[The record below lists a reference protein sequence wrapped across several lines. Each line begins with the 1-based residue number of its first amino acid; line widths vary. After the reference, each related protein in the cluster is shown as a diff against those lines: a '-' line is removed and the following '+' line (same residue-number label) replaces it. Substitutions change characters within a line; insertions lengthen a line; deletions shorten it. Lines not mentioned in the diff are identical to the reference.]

1 MWYAFYV
8 AWARTDGND
17 RLSWAA
23 RPLCPLDLVVRSPR
37 NAESF
42 KDWGFGFM
50 SSVIDRSSSRIK
62 PEKIEQAVI
71 RFAGDSGDGMQIT
84 GSQFTN
90 TVALYGNDIATFPDF
105 PAEIRAPAGTL
116 PGVSG
121 YQLHFASSD
130 VYTPG
135 DAVDVLIAMNPAALK
150 VNIADL
156 KPNGILIVNSDSFGE
171 NDLRKA
177 QLTANPLEDHSL
189 DKYRLFSV
197 ELERLTRVSLEH
209 LGLDAK
215 SMDRCKNFFALG
227 MCYWLYNRSTES
239 TVRWIEDKFKNKPLL
254 VEANKLAMKA
264 GYSYCEATEAFQI
277 SYEIPPAQLAPGSYR
292 NMSGNQALALGFV
305 TASQKSGLRLFQ
317 GSYPITPAS
326 DILHELAQYKDFGVM
341 TFQAEDEIA
350 AVTSTIGAAYAGAL
364 GLTTTS
370 GPGMALKT
378 EAIGLAIAVEI
389 PLVICDIQRGGPS
402 TGLPTKTEQADL
414 LQALFGRN
422 SEAPV
427 PVIAPATPS
436 DCFWAAIEASRI
448 AVKYMVP
455 VILLSDGY
463 LANGAEPWRIPD
475 LAEIPEIPVQFATEP
490 NSPGG
495 YLPYKRNPDT
505 LARPWA
511 VPGTPGLE
519 HRIGGLEK
527 QDVTGNINYEP
538 LNHENMVRIRAAKV
552 AAIAQDIP
560 EAVPSGDPKG
570 DLLIIAWGSTH
581 GAITAAVNAQR
592 AEGRKIGHVHLRHLN
607 PLPSNL
613 GDVIKRYKHVLV
625 PELNMGQLLWIL
637 RAKFLVDAVGLNKI
651 QGRPFKQAE
660 LEQKI
665 EEMLGVD

>member
-1 MWYAFYV
+1 MATT
-8 AWARTDGND
+8 TDV
-17 RLSWAA
+17 
-23 RPLCPLDLVVRSPR
+23 PLPKHKR
-37 NAESF
+37 E
-42 KDWGFGFM
+42 
-50 SSVIDRSSSRIK
+50 VIDR
-62 PEKIEQAVI
+62 AVI
-71 RFAGDSGDGMQIT
+71 RFAGDSGDGMQVT
-84 GSQFTN
+84 GGQFTN

-121 YQLHFASSD
+121 YQLHFSSNEI
-130 VYTPG
+130 YTPG
-135 DAVDVLIAMNPAALK
+135 DAVDVLVVMNPAALK
-150 VNIADL
+150 MNLADL
-156 KPNGILIVNSDSFGE
+156 KANGILIVNSDAFAE
-171 NDLRKA
+171 TDLRKA
-177 QLTANPLEDHSL
+177 QMVSNPLEDHSL

-197 ELERLTRVSLEH
+197 ELERLTKVALEH

-215 SMDRCKNFFALG
+215 SVSRSKNFFALG
-227 MCYWLYNRSTES
+227 MCYWLYNRSMEGT
-239 TVRWIEDKFKNKPLL
+239 TRWIEGKFSKKPLL

-277 SYEIPPAQLAPGSYR
+277 SYEIPPAQLEPGLYR
-292 NMSGNQALALGFV
+292 NMSGNQALALGFI
-305 TASQKSGLRLFQ
+305 TASQKAGLKLFQ

-326 DILHELAQYKDFGVM
+326 DILHELSQYKDFGVI

-350 AVTSTIGAAYAGAL
+350 AITSAIGAAYAGAL
-364 GLTTTS
+364 AITTTS

-378 EAIGLAIAVEI
+378 EALGLAVAVEI

-422 SEAPV
+422 SEAPI

-436 DCFWAAIEASRI
+436 DCFWAAVEASRI

-455 VILLSDGY
+455 VIILSDGY

-475 LAEIPEIPVQFATEP
+475 LESIPDFKVQFASDP
-490 NSPGG
+490 VDFK
-495 YLPYKRNPDT
+495 PYRRNPDT

-552 AAIAQDIP
+552 EAVAQDIP
-560 EAVPSGDPKG
+560 DIVPAGDPEG
-570 DLLIIAWGSTH
+570 DLLIVAWGSTH

-592 AEGRKIGHVHLRHLN
+592 ELGHHIGHVHLRHLN
-607 PLPSNL
+607 PLPTNL
-613 GDVIKRYKHVLV
+613 GEVLKRYKTILV
-625 PELNMGQLLWIL
+625 PELNMGQLLWLL
-637 RAKFLVDAVGLNKI
+637 RAKYLVNAIGLNKI
-651 QGRPFKQAE
+651 QGRPFKQSE

-665 EEMLGVD
+665 AELVS

>member
-1 MWYAFYV
+1 MSTFV
-8 AWARTDGND
+8 ETP
-17 RLSWAA
+17 RL
-23 RPLCPLDLVVRSPR
+23 R
-37 NAESF
+37 NRRE
-42 KDWGFGFM
+42 
-50 SSVIDRSSSRIK
+50 VID
-62 PEKIEQAVI
+62 QAVI

-121 YQLHFASSD
+121 YQLHFASND
-130 VYTPG
+130 VSTPG

-156 KPNGILIVNSDSFGE
+156 KANGILIVNSDSFQE
-171 NDLRKA
+171 TDLRKA
-177 QLTANPLEDHSL
+177 QMTSNPLEDHSL
-189 DKYRLFSV
+189 DKYRLFAV
-197 ELERLTRVSLEH
+197 ELERLTRTALEH

-215 SMDRCKNFFALG
+215 SVDRCKNFFALG
-227 MCYWLYNRSTES
+227 MCYWLYNRSMDS
-239 TVRWIEDKFKNKPLL
+239 TVRWIQDKFKNKPLL

-277 SYEIPPAQLAPGSYR
+277 SYEIPPAQLAPGMYR
-292 NMSGNQALALGFV
+292 NLSGNQALALGFV

-326 DILHELAQYKDFGVM
+326 DILHELSQYKDFGVM

-350 AVTSTIGAAYAGAL
+350 AITSAIGAAYAGAL
-364 GLTTTS
+364 AITTTS

-378 EAIGLAIAVEI
+378 EALGLAVAVEI

-422 SEAPV
+422 SEAPIPIV
-427 PVIAPATPS
+427 APATPS
-436 DCFWAAIEASRI
+436 DCFWAALEASRI

-455 VILLSDGY
+455 VIILSDGY

-475 LAEIPEIPVQFATEP
+475 ASEIPEIPAHFAKEA
-490 NSPGG
+490 NSPTG
-495 YLPYKRNPDT
+495 YLPYKRDPQT

-527 QDVTGNINYEP
+527 QDVSGNINYEP
-538 LNHENMVRIRAAKV
+538 LNHEHMVRIRAAKV
-552 AAIAQDIP
+552 AAVAQDIP
-560 EAVPSGDPKG
+560 DAVASGDPEG
-570 DLLIIAWGSTH
+570 DLLIVAWGSTH
-581 GAITAAVNAQR
+581 GAITAAVKAQR

-607 PLPSNL
+607 PLPANL
-613 GDVIKRYKHVLV
+613 GDVIKRYKQVLV
-625 PELNMGQLLWIL
+625 PELNMGQLLWVL
-637 RAKFLVDAVGLNKI
+637 RAKYLVDAVGLNKI

-665 EEMLGVD
+665 EEMLS

>member
-1 MWYAFYV
+1 MATT
-8 AWARTDGND
+8 TDI
-17 RLSWAA
+17 
-23 RPLCPLDLVVRSPR
+23 PLPKHKR
-37 NAESF
+37 E
-42 KDWGFGFM
+42 
-50 SSVIDRSSSRIK
+50 VIDR
-62 PEKIEQAVI
+62 AVI
-71 RFAGDSGDGMQIT
+71 RFAGDSGDGMQVT

-121 YQLHFASSD
+121 YQLHFSSNEI
-130 VYTPG
+130 YTPG

-150 VNIADL
+150 MNLADL
-156 KPNGILIVNSDSFGE
+156 KANGILIVNSDAFAE
-171 NDLRKA
+171 TDLRKA
-177 QLTANPLEDHSL
+177 QLTVNPLEDHSL

-197 ELERLTRVSLEH
+197 ELERLTKVALDH

-215 SMDRCKNFFALG
+215 SVSRCKNFFALG
-227 MCYWLYNRSTES
+227 MCYWLYNRSMEGTA
-239 TVRWIEDKFKNKPLL
+239 RYIEEKFAKKPLL

-277 SYEIPPAQLAPGSYR
+277 SYEIPPAQLEPGLYR
-292 NMSGNQALALGFV
+292 NMSGNQALALGFI
-305 TASQKSGLRLFQ
+305 TASQKSGLKLFQ

-326 DILHELAQYKDFGVM
+326 DILHELSQYKDFGVI

-350 AVTSTIGAAYAGAL
+350 AITSAIGAAYAGAL
-364 GLTTTS
+364 AITTTS

-378 EAIGLAIAVEI
+378 EAMGLAVAVEI
-389 PLVICDIQRGGPS
+389 PLVVCDIQRGGPS

-422 SEAPV
+422 SEAPI

-436 DCFWAAIEASRI
+436 DCFWAALEASRI

-455 VILLSDGY
+455 VIILSDGY

-475 LAEIPEIPVQFATEP
+475 LDAIPDFKVQFASDP
-490 NSPGG
+490 VDFK
-495 YLPYKRNPDT
+495 PYRRNPDT

-527 QDVTGNINYEP
+527 QDVSGNINYEP

-552 AAIAQDIP
+552 EAIAQDIP
-560 EAVPSGDPKG
+560 DAVPAGDPDG
-570 DLLIIAWGSTH
+570 DLLIVAWGSTH
-581 GAITAAVNAQR
+581 GAITAAVNSQR
-592 AEGRKIGHVHLRHLN
+592 ELGHRIGHVHLRHLN

-613 GDVIKRYKHVLV
+613 GDVLKRYKQVLV
-625 PELNMGQLLWIL
+625 PELNMGQLLWLL
-637 RAKFLVDAVGLNKI
+637 RAKFLVNAIGLNKI
-651 QGRPFKQAE
+651 QGRPFKQSE

-665 EEMLGVD
+665 SELVS

>member
-1 MWYAFYV
+1 MSTLAEV
-8 AWARTDGND
+8 PPVKHKREV
-17 RLSWAA
+17 
-23 RPLCPLDLVVRSPR
+23 LD
-37 NAESF
+37 
-42 KDWGFGFM
+42 
-50 SSVIDRSSSRIK
+50 
-62 PEKIEQAVI
+62 QAVI

-90 TVALYGNDIATFPDF
+90 TAALYGNDIATFPDY
-105 PAEIRAPAGTL
+105 PAEIRAPAGTI

-121 YQLHFASSD
+121 FQLHFSSNE

-135 DAVDVLIAMNPAALK
+135 DAIDVLIAMNPAALK
-150 VNIADL
+150 VNVADL
-156 KPNGILIVNSDSFGE
+156 KANGILIVNSDSFKEG
-171 NDLRKA
+171 DLRKA
-177 QLTANPLEDHSL
+177 QMTSNPLEDHSL
-189 DKYRLFSV
+189 DKFRLFSV
-197 ELERLTRVSLEH
+197 ELEKLTRRSLEH

-227 MCYWLYNRSTES
+227 MCYWLYNRSMEP
-239 TVRWIEDKFKNKPLL
+239 TVRWVEDKFKNKPLL
-254 VEANKLAMKA
+254 VEANKLALKG

-277 SYEIPPAQLAPGSYR
+277 SYEIPPAQLTPGLYR
-292 NMSGNQALALGFV
+292 SMSGNQALALGFV
-305 TASQKSGLRLFQ
+305 TASQKSGLTLFQ

-326 DILHELAQYKDFGVM
+326 DILHELSQYKDFGVM

-350 AVTSTIGAAYAGAL
+350 AITSSIGAAYAGAL
-364 GLTTTS
+364 AITTTS

-378 EAIGLAIAVEI
+378 EALGLAVAVEI

-422 SEAPV
+422 SEAPI
-427 PVIAPATPS
+427 PVLAASTPA
-436 DCFWAAIEASRI
+436 DCFWVAIEASRI

-455 VILLSDGY
+455 VIILSDGY
-463 LANGAEPWRIPD
+463 LANGAEPWRIPELSD
-475 LAEIPEIPVQFATEP
+475 IPDFPVKFASDP
-490 NSPGG
+490 VGF
-495 YLPYKRNPDT
+495 LPYKRDPYT

-527 QDVTGNINYEP
+527 QDPTGNINYEP

-560 EAVPSGDPKG
+560 NMLPAGDLEG
-570 DLLIIAWGSTH
+570 DLLIVAWGSTC
-581 GAITAAVNAQR
+581 GSITAALKVQR
-592 AEGRKIGHVHLRHLN
+592 AKGRKIGHLHLRHLN

-613 GDVIKRYKHVLV
+613 GDVLKRYKRVLV
-625 PELNMGQLLWIL
+625 PELNMGQLLWVL

-665 EEMLGVD
+665 EEMLGM